1 MSERLDICPT
11 PCVLSM
17 QVKSI
22 EQTWM
27 ARNSTLTTLFLS
39 TKRNIGRLIRHIVKT
54 DDIDDIVQETF
65 IKTYEADL
73 KQEIKY
79 VRSYML
85 KTAKNLALN
94 HVARWDNK
102 YNDSLEDFAQPPVQ
116 LTSRKI
122 EDDYESKEQ
131 FLFFCRATDQLS
143 GSVRKCFILKKVYGL
158 SQKEIAS
165 YLDLS
170 ESTVEKH
177 IAKGLLKS
185 TKYIKRMNLDHGD
198 VSVNKNIASK

>member
-1 MSERLDICPT
+1 MTRT
-11 PCVLSM
+11 
-17 QVKSI
+17 
-22 EQTWM
+22 
-27 ARNSTLTTLFLS
+27 STLAQLFLS
-39 TKRNIGRLIRHIVKT
+39 TKINMSRLISHIVKP

-65 IKTYEADL
+65 VKTYEADL

-102 YNDSLEDFAQPPVQ
+102 YNDSLEDFTQPPVQ
-116 LTSRKI
+116 LTSI
-122 EDDYESKEQ
+122 NVEDDYESKEQ

-165 YLDLS
+165 YLRLS

-177 IAKGLLKS
+177 IAQGLLKS
-185 TKYIKRMNLDHGD
+185 AMYIKRMNHEQG
-198 VSVNKNIASK
+198 VKHVKTARQVNSSQVKKNVRK

>member
-1 MSERLDICPT
+1 MC
-11 PCVLSM
+11 
-17 QVKSI
+17 
-22 EQTWM
+22 
-27 ARNSTLTTLFLS
+27 
-39 TKRNIGRLIRHIVKT
+39 RLISHIVKP
-54 DDIDDIVQETF
+54 DDIDGIFQETF
-65 IKTYEADL
+65 VKTYEADL

-102 YNDSLEDFAQPPVQ
+102 YNDSLEYFTQPPVQ
-116 LTSRKI
+116 LTSVKV

-165 YLDLS
+165 YLSLS

-177 IAKGLLKS
+177 IAQGLLKS
-185 TKYIKRMNLDHGD
+185 AMYIKRMNQGQCTQ
-198 VSVNKNIASK
+198 SSKQEQQVHSDQVRKKSGNRE

>member
-1 MSERLDICPT
+1 ME
-11 PCVLSM
+11 
-17 QVKSI
+17 
-22 EQTWM
+22 
-27 ARNSTLTTLFLS
+27 RNSTLAKLFMS
-39 TKRNIGRLIRHIVKT
+39 TKRNISFLIRHIVKS

-94 HVARWDNK
+94 HVAKWDNK
-102 YNDSLEDFAQPPVQ
+102 YNDSLEDFSEAPVQ
-116 LTSRKI
+116 LTSTKV

-131 FLFFCRATDQLS
+131 FLFFCRATEQLS

-158 SQKEIAS
+158 SQKEIAC
-165 YLDLS
+165 YLNLS

-177 IAKGLLKS
+177 IAQGLLKS
-185 TKYIKRMNLDHGD
+185 SLYIERMNHEHGQSIKNTNREKQQSSQTKAP
-198 VSVNKNIASK
+198 VSKSRRMNE

>member
-1 MSERLDICPT
+1 
-11 PCVLSM
+11 
-17 QVKSI
+17 
-22 EQTWM
+22 M
-27 ARNSTLTTLFLS
+27 ARNSKLAKLFIS
-39 TKRNIGRLIRHIVKT
+39 TKRNISYLISHIVKP

-65 IKTYEADL
+65 VKTYEADL

-94 HVARWDNK
+94 HVTKWDNK
-102 YNDSLEDFAQPPVQ
+102 YKDSLEDFSEPPVQ
-116 LTSRKI
+116 LTSTKV

-143 GSVRKCFILKKVYGL
+143 ASVRKCFILKKVYGL

-165 YLDLS
+165 YLNLS

-177 IAKGLLKS
+177 VAQGLLKS
-185 TKYIKRMNLDHGD
+185 VQYIKRMNQTPGQSAKYTKTEHQAQSSQVKTS
-198 VSVNKNIASK
+198 VSK

>member
-1 MSERLDICPT
+1 
-11 PCVLSM
+11 
-17 QVKSI
+17 
-22 EQTWM
+22 M
-27 ARNSTLTTLFLS
+27 ARESTLLKIFITT
-39 TKRNIGRLIRHIVKT
+39 KKNIGRLIGHIVKP

-73 KQEIKY
+73 KEEIKY

-94 HVARWDNK
+94 HVAKWDNK
-102 YNDSLEDFAQPPVQ
+102 YKDSLEDLSQPPVQ
-116 LTSRKI
+116 LTSIKV

-158 SQKEIAS
+158 SQKEIATH
-165 YLDLS
+165 LNLS

-177 IAKGLLKS
+177 IAQGLFKS
-185 TKYIKRMNLDHGD
+185 ARYINLMNKTHDRSLTDNITKHY
-198 VSVNKNIASK
+198 SKKIV

>member
-1 MSERLDICPT
+1 MT
-11 PCVLSM
+11 
-17 QVKSI
+17 
-22 EQTWM
+22 
-27 ARNSTLTTLFLS
+27 RNSTLTTLFLS
-39 TKRNIGRLIRHIVKT
+39 TKRNIGRLIGHIVTT

-102 YNDSLEDFAQPPVQ
+102 YNDSLEDFTQPPVQ
-116 LTSRKI
+116 LTSGKV

-165 YLDLS
+165 YLKLS

-177 IAKGLLKS
+177 IAQGLLKC
-185 TKYIKRMNLDHGD
+185 TKYIKRMNLDYGVMRVRKSAFSSLLAFCHQYLSIGT
-198 VSVNKNIASK
+198 VSTLLIT

>member
-1 MSERLDICPT
+1 MT
-11 PCVLSM
+11 
-17 QVKSI
+17 
-22 EQTWM
+22 
-27 ARNSTLTTLFLS
+27 RNSTLTTLFLS
-39 TKRNIGRLIRHIVKT
+39 TKRNIGRLIGHIVKT

-102 YNDSLEDFAQPPVQ
+102 YNDSLEDFTQPPVQ
-116 LTSRKI
+116 LTSGKV

-165 YLDLS
+165 YLKLS

-177 IAKGLLKS
+177 IAQGLLKC
-185 TKYIKRMNLDHGD
+185 TKYIKRMNLDYGVMRVKQKHQEHSNQ
-198 VSVNKNIASK
+198 VKKTVLK

>member
-1 MSERLDICPT
+1 
-11 PCVLSM
+11 
-17 QVKSI
+17 
-22 EQTWM
+22 M
-27 ARNSTLTTLFLS
+27 ARNSTLAKLFIN
-39 TKRNIGRLIRHIVKT
+39 TKRNISYLISHIVKA

-65 IKTYEADL
+65 VKTYEADL

-94 HVARWDNK
+94 HVAKWDNK
-102 YNDSLEDFAQPPVQ
+102 YKDSLEDFTEPLVQ
-116 LTSRKI
+116 LTSTKV

-177 IAKGLLKS
+177 IAQGLLKS
-185 TKYIKRMNLDHGD
+185 AMYIKNMNQDNGQSIKNTKAEQQTQSYQVKAS
-198 VSVNKNIASK
+198 VSKLR

>member
-1 MSERLDICPT
+1 
-11 PCVLSM
+11 M

-39 TKRNIGRLIRHIVKT
+39 TKRNIGRLISHIVKT

-102 YNDSLEDFAQPPVQ
+102 YNDSLEDFTQPPVQ
-116 LTSRKI
+116 LTSGKV

-165 YLDLS
+165 YLNLS

-177 IAKGLLKS
+177 IAQGLLKS
-185 TKYIKRMNLDHGD
+185 TKYIKRMNLEY
-198 VSVNKNIASK
+198 SVKAVKQDIHKHNDQVKKTVLK

>member
-1 MSERLDICPT
+1 
-11 PCVLSM
+11 M

-39 TKRNIGRLIRHIVKT
+39 TKRNIGRLISHIVKT

-102 YNDSLEDFAQPPVQ
+102 YNDSLEDFTQPPVQ
-116 LTSRKI
+116 LTSGKV

-165 YLDLS
+165 YLNLS

-177 IAKGLLKS
+177 IAQGLLKS
-185 TKYIKRMNLDHGD
+185 TKYIKQMNLEY
-198 VSVNKNIASK
+198 SVKAVKQDIHKHNDQVKKTVLK

>member
-1 MSERLDICPT
+1 
-11 PCVLSM
+11 
-17 QVKSI
+17 
-22 EQTWM
+22 M
-27 ARNSTLTTLFLS
+27 ARNSTLAKLFIS
-39 TKRNIGRLIRHIVKT
+39 TKRNIGYLISHIVKP

-65 IKTYEADL
+65 VKTYEADL

-94 HVARWDNK
+94 HVAKWDNK
-102 YNDSLEDFAQPPVQ
+102 YKDSLEEFTEPPVQ
-116 LTSRKI
+116 LMSTNV

-165 YLDLS
+165 YLKLS

-177 IAKGLLKS
+177 IAQGLLKS
-185 TKYIKRMNLDHGD
+185 SRYIKQMNDEHGQNGKAD
-198 VSVNKNIASK
+198 RQKQSVNVKASLSKSRKMNG

>member
-1 MSERLDICPT
+1 
-11 PCVLSM
+11 
-17 QVKSI
+17 
-22 EQTWM
+22 M
-27 ARNSTLTTLFLS
+27 ARNSKLAKLFIS
-39 TKRNIGRLIRHIVKT
+39 TKRNISYLISHIVKP

-65 IKTYEADL
+65 VKTYEADL

-94 HVARWDNK
+94 HVTKWDNK
-102 YNDSLEDFAQPPVQ
+102 YKDSLEDFSEPPVQ
-116 LTSRKI
+116 LTSTKV

-143 GSVRKCFILKKVYGL
+143 ASVRKCFILKKVYGL

-165 YLDLS
+165 YLNLS

-177 IAKGLLKS
+177 VAQGLLKS
-185 TKYIKRMNLDHGD
+185 VQYIKRMHQTHGQSAKYTKAEHQAQSWQVKTS
-198 VSVNKNIASK
+198 VSK

>member
-1 MSERLDICPT
+1 MS
-11 PCVLSM
+11 
-17 QVKSI
+17 
-22 EQTWM
+22 
-27 ARNSTLTTLFLS
+27 RNSTLAKLFIS
-39 TKRNIGRLIRHIVKT
+39 TKKNISFLIGHIVKP

-65 IKTYEADL
+65 VKTYEADL

-94 HVARWDNK
+94 HVAKWDNK
-102 YNDSLEDFAQPPVQ
+102 FKDSLEDFNQPLVQ
-116 LTSRKI
+116 LTSTKV

-158 SQKEIAS
+158 SQKEIAN
-165 YLDLS
+165 YLNLS

-177 IAKGLLKS
+177 IAQGLLKS
-185 TKYIKRMNLDHGD
+185 AKYIKQMNQEHGQSVKSSNAD
-198 VSVNKNIASK
+198 LQSQSYQVKAPVSKLR

>member
-1 MSERLDICPT
+1 
-11 PCVLSM
+11 
-17 QVKSI
+17 
-22 EQTWM
+22 M
-27 ARNSTLTTLFLS
+27 ARNSTLAKLFIR
-39 TKRNIGRLIRHIVKT
+39 TKRNISFLISHIVKP

-94 HVARWDNK
+94 HVTKWDNK
-102 YNDSLEDFAQPPVQ
+102 YKDSLEDFSEPPVQ
-116 LTSRKI
+116 LISTNV

-143 GSVRKCFILKKVYGL
+143 SSVRKCFILKKVYGL
-158 SQKEIAS
+158 SQKEIAN
-165 YLDLS
+165 YLNLS

-177 IAKGLLKS
+177 VAQGLLKS
-185 TKYIKRMNLDHGD
+185 VRYIERMNQTHGQSTKYTKTEHQAQSSQVK
-198 VSVNKNIASK
+198 VSVSK

>member
-1 MSERLDICPT
+1 MIS
-11 PCVLSM
+11 
-17 QVKSI
+17 
-22 EQTWM
+22 
-27 ARNSTLTTLFLS
+27 
-39 TKRNIGRLIRHIVKT
+39 HIVKT

-102 YNDSLEDFAQPPVQ
+102 YNDSLEDFTQPPVQ
-116 LTSRKI
+116 LTSGKV

-165 YLDLS
+165 YLNLS

-177 IAKGLLKS
+177 IAQGLLKS
-185 TKYIKRMNLDHGD
+185 TKYIKRMNLEY
-198 VSVNKNIASK
+198 SVKAVKQDIHKHNDQVKKTVLK